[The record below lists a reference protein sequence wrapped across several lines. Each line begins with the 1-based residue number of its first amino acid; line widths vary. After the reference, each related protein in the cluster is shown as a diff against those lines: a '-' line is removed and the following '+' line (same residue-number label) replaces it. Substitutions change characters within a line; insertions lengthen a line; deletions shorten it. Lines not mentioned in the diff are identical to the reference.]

1 MISFSESLLSAASL
15 LGLGAVAVRP
25 PEGRPDSETE
35 RTNLSPDAVAPD
47 DPFFLAV
54 AEALQEAGYLDS

>member
-1 MISFSESLLSAASL
+1 MISLSESLLSAASL
-15 LGLGAVAVRP
+15 LGLGALAARLPEVP
-25 PEGRPDSETE
+25 PEAEPE
-35 RTNLSPDAVAPD
+35 RRNLSPDAGTPD

>member
-1 MISFSESLLSAASL
+1 MISLTESLLSAASL
-15 LGLGAVAVRP
+15 LGLGAVAARP
-25 PEGRPDSETE
+25 PETPPEAAPE

>member
-1 MISFSESLLSAASL
+1 MISFSESLLAAASL
-15 LGLGAVAVRP
+15 LGLGAVAARP
-25 PEGRPDSETE
+25 PEAPPEAEAE
-35 RTNLSPDAVAPD
+35 RRNLPPDAVAPD

>member
-1 MISFSESLLSAASL
+1 MISLSESLLSAVSL
-15 LGLGAVAVRP
+15 LGLGAVAARP
-25 PEGRPDSETE
+25 PEVPEAEPE
-35 RTNLSPDAVAPD
+35 RRTLSPDAVAPD

>member
-1 MISFSESLLSAASL
+1 MISFSESLQTAA
-15 LGLGAVAVRP
+15 GLFRFRGAPAP
-25 PEGRPDSETE
+25 ALDAPAIDDSER
-35 RTNLSPDAVAPD
+35 RTLSPDAVAPD